1 LDYNFNM
8 ATVKCP
14 NCGREV
20 KIISFGYGYM
30 AICCG
35 MIVYEGSDEPPE
47 AGKKKEEKKDEG

>member
-1 LDYNFNM
+1 M

-20 KIISFGYGYM
+20 NIISFGYGYM

-35 MIVYEGSDEPPE
+35 MILYDSKDEPPKAE
-47 AGKKKEEKKDEG
+47 KKEEKKKEEKKEE

>member
-1 LDYNFNM
+1 M

-35 MIVYEGSDEPPE
+35 MILYEGSDEPPE
-47 AGKKKEEKKDEG
+47 AEKKKEEKKDE

>member
-1 LDYNFNM
+1 M

-35 MIVYEGSDEPPE
+35 MILYNNSDESPKADKKKE
-47 AGKKKEEKKDEG
+47 DKKKEEEKDE